1 MDFKTL
7 EKINQLE
14 RRYCKDCLIKKIK
27 RDEESRT
34 QAHKFCITECSIG
47 LKIRSHGNQL
57 Q

>member
-1 MDFKTL
+1 MNFKTL

-14 RRYCKDCLIKKIK
+14 ARYCKNCLIKKIK

-34 QAHKFCITECSIG
+34 QAHKFCISECSVG

>member
-7 EKINQLE
+7 DKINQLE
-14 RRYCKDCLIKKIK
+14 KRYCKDCLIKKIK
-27 RDEESRT
+27 RDEDGRT
-34 QAHKFCITECSIG
+34 QAHKFCITQCSVG